1 MVSTEKT
8 CTTWELWVTIYL
20 GENED
25 YSPRDIISDHSEK
38 LLRVVSRGGW
48 EGFGEGEVHA
58 IKHILFAGAYYQT
71 TWPATWETYTQV
83 RKQQLEL
90 DMEQQTGSK

>member
-1 MVSTEKT
+1 M
-8 CTTWELWVTIYL
+8 

-25 YSPRDIISDHSEK
+25 YSPRDSISVHFEK

-58 IKHILFAGAYYQT
+58 IKHIVFAGAYC
-71 TWPATWETYTQV
+71 
-83 RKQQLEL
+83 
-90 DMEQQTGSK
+90 